1 SAQLGRVAGHARWPA
16 LPEGTIETDVAAEA
30 GIVVLILQPSGNWSA
45 TFLMAPSC
53 WRSAHCSEQPA
64 CATSESEPSGI
75 RTRDPLLKRR
85 NWSLRKDRVLTAIFV
100 GANDFADARPSEA
113 FTRHHA
119 FSFPYRYK
127 NRYIVRAA
135 GPIHPAARNEMTG
148 TGTVTRPGLPL
159 LHLSVHLAHGH
170 GREVPLPAG

>member
-1 SAQLGRVAGHARWPA
+1 
-16 LPEGTIETDVAAEA
+16 
-30 GIVVLILQPSGNWSA
+30 
-45 TFLMAPSC
+45 
-53 WRSAHCSEQPA
+53 
-64 CATSESEPSGI
+64 
-75 RTRDPLLKRR
+75 
-85 NWSLRKDRVLTAIFV
+85 LTAFFV

-148 TGTVTRPGLPL
+148 TGTVTRPGLPFFICR
-159 LHLSVHLAHGH
+159 SISRTVTAEKYRSPQAEQTRAGTRSKMKCFPLAVAVNGNEPLAVVDQRFRQDRHSQT
-170 GREVPLPAG
+170 GRYPIADLFADEQPGALRNNRGVTIE